1 CTFVPAENSLNA
13 QPIANALNVQGKTT
27 TMYFALKKIKTRS
40 LFLSV
45 LVLCILST
53 SVKAQKKNRSERYS
67 DAYKKY
73 LDAACPVIKD
83 SIQHFVYFA
92 NDRVLIKNHP
102 FLSHSMF
109 KGAQI
114 MYSWRD
120 FEPEKGK
127 YDFSILKQ
135 DYDYLRKYN
144 KKLFVQLQDVTFN
157 PKYKAVPDYL
167 LTPEYDGG
175 AVLQYNDDNSPGG
188 WVAKR
193 WNKKVRERF
202 ALLLKALG
210 QEFDGK
216 IEGINL
222 QETSIG
228 VRDSS
233 FSQLD
238 YVTGLKEN
246 MLALKKAFPTSTTM
260 IYANFIPG
268 EWLPGDDKG
277 YLRGIYQYGEQI
289 GVGLG
294 GPDLMVTRKGQL
306 NHALAMM
313 HEGHYTVPL
322 GIAVQDGNYIGET
335 GDITEETKKKPHI
348 NIVPLL
354 HAFAKDFLKINYMF
368 WVNQEPYFNTDVLG
382 CFSSNK

>member
-1 CTFVPAENSLNA
+1 MDISFKKNNSFRL
-13 QPIANALNVQGKTT
+13 LFSV
-27 TMYFALKKIKTRS
+27 
-40 LFLSV
+40 LFLS
-45 LVLCILST
+45 ILIT
-53 SVKAQKKNRSERYS
+53 PVQAQKKNRSERYV

-73 LDAACPVIKD
+73 INATCPVEKD
-83 SIQHFVYFA
+83 SIQHYVYFA
-92 NDRVLIKNHP
+92 KDRELIKDHP

-114 MYSWRD
+114 MYAWRD
-120 FEPEKGK
+120 FEPVKGK

-135 DYDYLRKYN
+135 DYEYLRKYN
-144 KKLFVQLQDVTFN
+144 KKLFIQLQDVTFN

-167 LTPEYDGG
+167 LTAEYDGG
-175 AVLQYNDDNSPGG
+175 ATMQYNDDGSPGG

-216 IEGINL
+216 LEGINL

-233 FSQLD
+233 FSQPY

-246 MLALKKAFPTSTTM
+246 MLAMKMAFHSSTTM

-268 EWLPGDDKG
+268 EWLPWDDKA
-277 YLRGIYQYGEQI
+277 YLHGIYQYGEQI

-294 GPDLMVTRKGQL
+294 GPDLMVTRKSQL
-306 NHALAMM
+306 NHTLAMM
-313 HEGHYTVPL
+313 HEGSYTVPL

-335 GDITEETKKKPHI
+335 GDIDEEIKKKPHI

-354 HAFAKDFLKINYMF
+354 HAFAKDFLKVNYMF
-368 WVNQEPYFNTDVLG
+368 WANQEPYFKTDVLS
-382 CFSSNK
+382 CFKSDR

>member
-1 CTFVPAENSLNA
+1 ML
-13 QPIANALNVQGKTT
+13 I
-27 TMYFALKKIKTRS
+27 ALKKIKTKR
-40 LFLSV
+40 LFFSG
-45 LVLCILST
+45 LVLCVLST
-53 SVKAQKKNRSERYS
+53 SVKAQEKYRNERYS
-67 DAYKKY
+67 DVYKKY
-73 LDAACPVIKD
+73 LTEACPVEKD

-92 NDRVLIKNHP
+92 KDRELIKDHP

-114 MYSWRD
+114 MYAWRD
-120 FEPEKGK
+120 LERERGK

-135 DYDYLRKYN
+135 DYEYLRKYN

-157 PKYKAVPDYL
+157 PKYKALPDYL
-167 LTPEYDGG
+167 LTPEYEGG
-175 AVLQYNDDNSPGG
+175 AVMQYNDDGSAGG

-193 WNKKVRERF
+193 WNRKVRERF
-202 ALLLKALG
+202 VLLIKALG

-238 YVTGLKEN
+238 YVAGLKEN

-268 EWLPGDDKG
+268 EWLPWDDKG

-294 GPDLMVTRKGQL
+294 GPDLMITRKAQL
-306 NHALAMM
+306 NHTLAMM

-335 GDITEETKKKPHI
+335 GDIDEEIKRRPHM
-348 NIVPLL
+348 NIVPVL
-354 HAFAKDFLKINYMF
+354 HEFAKDFLKVNYMF
-368 WVNQEPYFNTDVLG
+368 WANQEPYFRIDVLS
-382 CFSSNK
+382 CFSNDK

>member
-1 CTFVPAENSLNA
+1 
-13 QPIANALNVQGKTT
+13 
-27 TMYFALKKIKTRS
+27 MYSAVKKINSGRL
-40 LFLSV
+40 LFSA
-45 LVLCILST
+45 LVLCIVCT
-53 SVKAQKKNRSERYS
+53 PVQAQKTNRSDRYA

-73 LDAACPVIKD
+73 LTAACPVEKD

-92 NDRVLIKNHP
+92 KDRELIKDHP
-102 FLSHSMF
+102 LLSHAMF

-114 MYSWRD
+114 MYAWRD
-120 FEPEKGK
+120 FEPKKGK

-135 DYDYLRKYN
+135 DYEYLRKYN

-157 PKYKAVPDYL
+157 PNYKAVPDYL
-167 LTPEYDGG
+167 LAAEYDGG
-175 AVLQYNDDNSPGG
+175 AVLQYNDDNSAGG

-216 IEGINL
+216 LEGINL

-228 VRDSS
+228 VRDSG
-233 FSQLD
+233 FSQLG
-238 YVTGLKEN
+238 YITGLKEN
-246 MLALKKAFPTSTTM
+246 MLALKTAFPISTTM

-268 EWLPGDDKG
+268 EWLPWDDKG

-306 NHALAMM
+306 NHTLAMM

-335 GDITEETKKKPHI
+335 GDTDEETKKKPHK

-354 HAFAKDFLKINYMF
+354 HEFAKDFLKINYIF
-368 WVNQEPYFNTDVLG
+368 WSNQEPYFKTDVLS
-382 CFSSNK
+382 CFSNHK